1 MIIFFIRWMCDRCLA
16 MGSLVFVGLG
26 LAGSTSLTIEG
37 IIAAKAADKVYLE
50 VYTSPSD
57 DSLRRELESIIGAGV
72 EIVGR
77 EIVEDGR
84 RIIEESR
91 GQNVVLLAP
100 GDSMVAT
107 THMDLR
113 IRAVAEGVETRVVH
127 NASILSALLGETGL
141 HAYKFGKTV
150 TMARSGPTLHTT
162 VYNTVFENL
171 VQRLHTIVLLEHDYT
186 SGFFFDP
193 LSAIKGLVETEDE
206 LRQGIFDE
214 DTLLIF
220 ASRVCRRDQSVVAGR
235 ISTLRHKDFG
245 QPPHVLVVPGRLH
258 FTEVDALKTILKTGE
273 EEIRDNSER
282 VPRLAEKMVNRYTKK
297 ARAALEKARALCG
310 EEEEQQYSQL
320 FENVE
325 CYVSDAELFLN
336 QGKDE
341 LAVLSTGYAEGL
353 LDSLTYLSDKFL
365 DIWEQSAAATN
376 ELK

>member
-1 MIIFFIRWMCDRCLA
+1 VYLA

-26 LAGSTSLTIEG
+26 LAGSVSLSGEG
-37 IIAAKAADKVYLE
+37 VNAAKAADKVYLE

-57 DSLRRELESIIGAGV
+57 DGLRMELEEVVGFEV
-72 EIVGR
+72 ELVSR
-77 EIVEDGR
+77 EMVEDGR

-91 GQNVVLLAP
+91 DGNVVLFAS

-113 IRAVAEGVETRVVH
+113 VMAAAEGVETRVVH
-127 NASILSALLGETGL
+127 NASILSALIGETGL

-171 VQRLHTIVLLEHDYT
+171 VRRLHTVVLLEHDYA

-193 LSAIKGLVETEDE
+193 LSAIKGLLGTEAE
-206 LRQGIFDE
+206 LKQGIFDE

-220 ASRVCRRDQSVVAGR
+220 ASRVGRPDQSVVAGR
-235 ISTLRHKDFG
+235 VSTLRMKEFG
-245 QPPHVLVVPGRLH
+245 EPPHVLVVPGRLH
-258 FTEVDALKTILKTGE
+258 FTEIDALKTLLKTGE

-297 ARAALEKARALCG
+297 ARAALEKARALCS
-310 EEEEQQYSQL
+310 EEEGQRYAQL

-325 CYVSDAELFLN
+325 CYVSDAERFLD

-353 LDSLTYLSDKFL
+353 LDALTYLSDKFL
-365 DIWEQSAAATN
+365 NIWEQQPTD
-376 ELK
+376 E